1 MCFNNLIGRLAY
13 GKAQL
18 NFRKTGDFH
27 KTNHPS
33 FTASVRHPSP
43 LVKTDGKP
51 TKRIVRSLGLNV
63 PELVSLRT
71 KKSCSIPRQTT
82 LFPKR
87 IIPASIM
94 VFPPVTQITTFF
106 AYMPSMTLLSVSRSF
121 GGVATFRAGCQLR
134 CSLSLYSFMSSP

>member
-1 MCFNNLIGRLAY
+1 MYFNNSIGRFTR
-13 GKAQL
+13 GKEIL
-18 NFRKTGDFH
+18 NFRKDSHFY

-33 FTASVRHPSP
+33 FAASVRHPSP

-71 KKSCSIPRQTT
+71 KTRCSIPRRTT

-87 IIPASIM
+87 IIPASLM
-94 VFPPVTQITTFF
+94 VFPPV
-106 AYMPSMTLLSVSRSF
+106 
-121 GGVATFRAGCQLR
+121 
-134 CSLSLYSFMSSP
+134 